1 MNGNTLDTQ
10 KFFDN
15 GKDAGAGRWQVG
27 LFFIILGGIFLLG
40 MSGVTILGYSPWIL
54 MALIPVYWIVMA
66 AYRAYKADGRLTGRV
81 LLMLVSSLLPF
92 AFVAAGMLGFNLG
105 RLLWPLILIAI
116 GASFLLSVG
125 RK

>member
-1 MNGNTLDTQ
+1 MNDNTLDTQ
-10 KFFDN
+10 KLFKN

-27 LFFIILGGIFLLG
+27 VFFLILGGIYLLG

-54 MALIPVYWIVMA
+54 MALIPVYWILMA
-66 AYRAYKADGRLTGRV
+66 AYKAYKADGGLTGRV

-92 AFVAAGMLGFNLG
+92 AYIAAAVLGFNAAP
-105 RLLWPLILIAI
+105 LWPLILIAI
-116 GASFLLSVG
+116 GVSFLLSGG